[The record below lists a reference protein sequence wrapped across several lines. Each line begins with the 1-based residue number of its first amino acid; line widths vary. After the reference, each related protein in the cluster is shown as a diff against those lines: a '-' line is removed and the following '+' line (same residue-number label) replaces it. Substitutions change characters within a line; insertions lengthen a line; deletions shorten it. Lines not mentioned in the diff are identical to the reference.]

1 MECELCGREVGKRFS
16 VKIEGSTMEVCG
28 GCVRYG
34 EKITVQKAFIRAP
47 SWQSP
52 MRKTSSTPVKDLMES
67 DLFDDFPNIIR
78 VARERKGMTQEQLG
92 KMINERESVINRMES
107 GKMRPDEKLIR
118 KLESTL
124 NVKITGKVEGEKVSA
139 QKPVKKELTLG
150 DVVEIKRK

>member
-16 VKIEGSTMEVCG
+16 VKIEVSTMEVCG

-34 EKITVQKAFIRAP
+34 EKITAPKAFIRGP
-47 SWQSP
+47 SGQSP
-52 MRKTSSTPVKDLMES
+52 IRKTSSTPIKDFMGP

-78 VARERKGMTQEQLG
+78 VTRERKGMTQEQLG
-92 KMINERESVINRMES
+92 KLINERESVINRMES

-124 NVKITGKVEGEKVSA
+124 HVKITGKVEGEKVSA
-139 QKPVKKELTLG
+139 QRPDKRELTLG
-150 DVVEIKRK
+150 DVVKIKRK